1 VAFVQR
7 KVSYIEGTSA
17 GVAGFDYFR
26 MEIFGLPILEVLPAQ
41 ISPSDLYKLMANRLR
56 PYLKAEMD
64 EFLKNQQKRLGGG
77 MGMGMGMAMRK
88 TGSSTGMAT
97 SGSQASLVSSEE
109 KANTKDTEKDKDK
122 EKQQPNQ
129 STARPGSSSSSS
141 FSSLAAADRLEE
153 IASISTDEVIG
164 GAIPKRGGFTLRLI
178 SGGNADVPVT
188 CYLCN
193 WMDRCAGCVIPDND
207 MKGIPPLQLTDGQS
221 IAIDWHFLVF
231 EELLNTRAAS
241 ALVVHSS
248 VGQEKAVLQETKIP
262 LSKCLDKFNEQ
273 ETLEGIVCPTCH
285 EDNTLKKS
293 FMLWRLPPVLIV
305 QLKRFQFDRT
315 SRKKLNNRID
325 FPLEDLDLKDY
336 LAPSRLSGAS
346 SSSSSSSTVIPSS
359 SSVSDNHNTNKNKT
373 KKKKK
378 KKNSDSHDHQKNS
391 NDVVDTKDV
400 KLTLERDS
408 GEPVVAE
415 EQQSEEEKSEI
426 NQNQSVS
433 SLLVLKPETNE
444 KLEEEKKDGQRW
456 KNNENDEKEKEQEN
470 EVIITEEQGE
480 EGEEGVSE
488 EPLCSKYD
496 LYSVIHHIGA
506 LGGGHYVNTVR
517 FPARALNNQ
526 NNSQTNTNQSLA
538 NKIMTSFGISSASSS
553 SAVITDQENSNNNNN
568 NNEESDN
575 PTLGNNNPNP
585 YRWFNF
591 NDNICSE
598 ITDLS
603 DIASPSAYVL
613 FYLRKDLEG
622 KNGTGKHHLE
632 TVLKNQLKMIAVQNS
647 RNSLSQSEEKEE
659 FSKQSQSQSLQNN
672 PVHHSTP
679 AKKRS
684 LLSSSDSGS
693 SSSPRQQSNHSTT
706 TTADSPRKNS
716 KESQGGSRFILGRKM
731 VMPPKKQQ
739 IQSQTKNSPS
749 LSHEEDSADQH
760 NKGGRKQQQQEQ
772 EEEDPSPGPAVPLP
786 RDQNNSKRSSSHH
799 HHQQQQQQSNRSN
812 NNNNNNNND
821 DSNCVI
827 Q

>member
-41 ISPSDLYKLMANRLR
+41 ISPSDLYKLMADRLR

-64 EFLKNQQKRLGGG
+64 EFLKNQQKRLGSERG
-77 MGMGMGMAMRK
+77 MGMTMRK

-97 SGSQASLVSSEE
+97 SGSQASLVSNEE
-109 KANTKDTEKDKDK
+109 KATITKEDK
-122 EKQQPNQ
+122 EKEKEKPQPNQ
-129 STARPGSSSSSS
+129 NQSAARPPGVSSSFSSSS

-207 MKGIPPLQLTDGQS
+207 RKGIPPLQLTDGQS

-241 ALVVHSS
+241 ALVVHPS

-336 LAPSRLSGAS
+336 LAPSRLSGTS
-346 SSSSSSSTVIPSS
+346 SSSSSAVWQ
-359 SSVSDNHNTNKNKT
+359 DHKTNQNKT
-373 KKKKK
+373 KK
-378 KKNSDSHDHQKNS
+378 NSTQSNDHQKNS
-391 NDVVDTKDV
+391 NDVVDTKHV
-400 KLTLERDS
+400 KLAVEGNS
-408 GEPVVAE
+408 GETVDAE
-415 EQQSEEEKSEI
+415 EQESEEEKSEI
-426 NQNQSVS
+426 NQDQSVP
-433 SLLVLKPETNE
+433 SLPVLMPEMENGQRRKNNKNE
-444 KLEEEKKDGQRW
+444 K
-456 KNNENDEKEKEQEN
+456 ENEKENK
-470 EVIITEEQGE
+470 VTTTEERGE
-480 EGEEGVSE
+480 ERGEGVND

-517 FPARALNNQ
+517 FPARALNNNQ
-526 NNSQTNTNQSLA
+526 NNSHTNTNQSLA

-553 SAVITDQENSNNNNN
+553 SAVITDKETNNNNN
-568 NNEESDN
+568 NNNSNDESEN
-575 PTLGNNNPNP
+575 PTIGNNNPNP

-622 KNGTGKHHLE
+622 MNGMGKHHLK
-632 TVLKNQLKMIAVQNS
+632 TVLKNQLKMIAVQNN

-659 FSKQSQSQSLQNN
+659 LSKQSQSQQNNN

-684 LLSSSDSGS
+684 LLSSSDSGN
-693 SSSPRQQSNHSTT
+693 SSSPRQQSNHSSTTTT

-716 KESQGGSRFILGRKM
+716 KENQGGSRFILGRKM

-739 IQSQTKNSPS
+739 IQSQSHAKNN
-749 LSHEEDSADQH
+749 EDESSSDQH
-760 NKGGRKQQQQEQ
+760 NKGGRKPQEAKEKEK
-772 EEEDPSPGPAVPLP
+772 EEEDPSSRSATSLP

-799 HHQQQQQQSNRSN
+799 HHQHSNRSTN
-812 NNNNNNNND
+812 NNNNNNNPNNNNNND